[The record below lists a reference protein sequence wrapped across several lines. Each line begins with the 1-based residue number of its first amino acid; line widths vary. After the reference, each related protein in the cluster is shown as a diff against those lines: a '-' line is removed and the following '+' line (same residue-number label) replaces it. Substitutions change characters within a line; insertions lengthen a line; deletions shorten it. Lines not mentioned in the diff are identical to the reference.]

1 MHHYPCTGEIYLN
14 RDINMDFLP
23 TKVGSVVGSV
33 LSSTQILLVTK
44 AHMKKRDVGHLDVS
58 ICLILSMDNCKAT
71 AGQLIINSMPRN
83 VWHQTIQ
90 KAFWLVS
97 SLLWGGVG
105 NLLRIL
111 HTAFV
116 VKAMVKSNL
125 LHGKSIWWN
134 MSECMYK
141 WLWNIW
147 QSYFQIFIWKAF

>member
-1 MHHYPCTGEIYLN
+1 LN

-58 ICLILSMDNCKAT
+58 ICLILSMDNCKVT

-83 VWHQTIQ
+83 CWHQRVE
-90 KAFWLVS
+90 KALWLVS
-97 SLLWGGVG
+97 FRPWGRVG
-105 NLLRIL
+105 NLLCIL

-116 VKAMVKSNL
+116 VNTMVKSNL
-125 LHGKSIWWN
+125 LHGKTIWWN
-134 MSECMYK
+134 MSECTNSCEVFDSHISK
-141 WLWNIW
+141 FLFEKPFNKNLWL
-147 QSYFQIFIWKAF
+147 